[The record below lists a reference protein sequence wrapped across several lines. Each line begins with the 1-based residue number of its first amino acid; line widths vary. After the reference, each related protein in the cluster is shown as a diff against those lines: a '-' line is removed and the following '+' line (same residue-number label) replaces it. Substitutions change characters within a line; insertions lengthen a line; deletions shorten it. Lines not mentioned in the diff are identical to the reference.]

1 MEEALMVRAA
11 CTIVSLNY
19 LSYART
25 LCDSFLRSHPDCK
38 FYVLLVDRLPANF
51 DRLAEKFEI
60 VTVEGLGIANF
71 PAVAFKYDI
80 LELNTNVK
88 PTFLKSLL
96 ARGIDQLVYLDPDI
110 FVYRALAS
118 VFDALSERS
127 IVLIP
132 HILSPIPDDGQ
143 SELTFLSSG
152 VFNLGFVAVN
162 KCEETD
168 RFLSWW
174 ENRCLNLAFDEQRI
188 GLFVDQKWIN
198 LVPCIFDSVKILKN
212 PGCNMAYW
220 NLHERRLSQD
230 GGVWMVNQYTP
241 LEFYHFS
248 GISVDGGE
256 RISKYTDSFNLNNRP
271 DLRSIFED
279 YRAQLIDHGF
289 RSFNSAKYAF
299 ETFDNGQYINR
310 LTRSIFAANLET
322 FSDENPFRN
331 SSRFYQWAKTARLF
345 SARDSAKSYTR
356 KSYSKTDAR
365 LRAPHAILR
374 LTLRML
380 GADRYTVLLKYLA
393 YISGLRNQSDALAS
407 ELASAAAKT
416 HKP

>member
-1 MEEALMVRAA
+1 
-11 CTIVSLNY
+11 
-19 LSYART
+19 
-25 LCDSFLRSHPDCK
+25 
-38 FYVLLVDRLPANF
+38 
-51 DRLAEKFEI
+51 
-60 VTVEGLGIANF
+60 
-71 PAVAFKYDI
+71 
-80 LELNTNVK
+80 
-88 PTFLKSLL
+88 
-96 ARGIDQLVYLDPDI
+96 
-110 FVYRALAS
+110 
-118 VFDALSERS
+118 
-127 IVLIP
+127 
-132 HILSPIPDDGQ
+132 
-143 SELTFLSSG
+143 
-152 VFNLGFVAVN
+152 
-162 KCEETD
+162 
-168 RFLSWW
+168 
-174 ENRCLNLAFDEQRI
+174 
-188 GLFVDQKWIN
+188 
-198 LVPCIFDSVKILKN
+198 
-212 PGCNMAYW
+212 MAYW